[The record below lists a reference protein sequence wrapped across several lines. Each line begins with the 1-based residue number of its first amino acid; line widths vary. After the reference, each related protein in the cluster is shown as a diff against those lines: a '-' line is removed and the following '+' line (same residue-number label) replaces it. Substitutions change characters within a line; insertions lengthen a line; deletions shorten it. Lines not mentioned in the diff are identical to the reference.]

1 MFGMF
6 EKKPTTPKR
15 IYLDHAAA
23 TPTRPEVVA
32 AMAPYLGEHYGNPSA
47 IHSEGRKAKQVV
59 EEARTLVARTL
70 GIRPEGVIFTSGGTE
85 GNALAIVGYLTALHE
100 TGRAWSDI
108 EVVSTAIEHPSV
120 METLA
125 YLTERGVVV
134 RTVAVDGDGI
144 VSPQALT
151 AHLSEKTALV
161 TLAYSNSE
169 IGVVQP
175 VHALARAVRAFERS
189 HNGLDIM
196 LHIDGAQAPLWLPCQ
211 LPSLAVDMLTLDGG
225 KCGGPKGS
233 GVLVLRRDIPMKSVL
248 WGGGQ
253 ERNRRPGTENVPA
266 IVGIARALALAQI
279 GNKERADKVAQVRDA
294 AIKLLSTSVPS
305 AVLNGPVGEQ
315 RVANNINIS
324 LPGVDTEY
332 AVVVLDTAG
341 IAASTKSACAG
352 AGGGESVVVQ
362 AVTGDDAR
370 ARSTIRFT
378 LGEETTLHDFEIV
391 AEVLKKHITLMHTV
405 SRRE

>member
-1 MFGMF
+1 MSGMF

-15 IYLDHAAA
+15 IYLDHAAV

-32 AMAPYLGEHYGNPSA
+32 AMAPYQGDYYGNPSA
-47 IHSEGRKAKQVV
+47 IHKEGREAKQAV

-70 GIRPEGVIFTSGGTE
+70 GIRGEGVVFTSGGTE
-85 GNALAIVGYLTALHE
+85 GNVLAIVGYLTALYKK
-100 TGRAWSDI
+100 GRAWTEM

-120 METLA
+120 IETLA
-125 YLTERGVVV
+125 YLAGRGVVV
-134 RTVAVDGDGI
+134 RTVTVDAHG
-144 VSPQALT
+144 VVTPPALT
-151 AHLSEKTALV
+151 TLLSEKTVLV

-189 HNGLDIM
+189 HDGLDII

-233 GVLVLRRDIPMKSVL
+233 GVLALRRDIPLKSVL

-266 IVGIARALALAQI
+266 IVGIATALSLAQS
-279 GNKERADKVAQVRDA
+279 GVKERVEKVVEVRDA
-294 AIKLLSTSVPS
+294 AIELLCTTVPG
-305 AVLNGPVGEQ
+305 AVLNGPVGEG

-332 AVVVLDTAG
+332 AVVALDAAG

-352 AGGGESVVVQ
+352 AGGGESAVVK
-362 AVTGDDAR
+362 AVTNDSMR
-370 ARSTIRFT
+370 ARSTLRLT
-378 LGEETTLHDFEIV
+378 LGEETTLEDFKVV
-391 AEVLKKHITLMHTV
+391 ADVLKKHIALMATV
-405 SRRE
+405 SVR